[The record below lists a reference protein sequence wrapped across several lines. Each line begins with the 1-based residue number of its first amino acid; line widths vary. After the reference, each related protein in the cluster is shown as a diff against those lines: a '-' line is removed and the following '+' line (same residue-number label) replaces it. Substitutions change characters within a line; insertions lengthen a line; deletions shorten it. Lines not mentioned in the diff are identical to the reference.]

1 MTGAV
6 SFVVKIFTE
15 ASASVASM
23 VVTALAIPKHNLARQ
38 PHYCLEN
45 QGGGGGGG
53 GLPSPPFSNPPFEIL
68 P

>member
-23 VVTALAIPKHNLARQ
+23 VVTALLVAASGLMVAAIGVIQNF
-38 PHYCLEN
+38 CLDLV
-45 QGGGGGGG
+45 GA
-53 GLPSPPFSNPPFEIL
+53 
-68 P
+68 

>member
-23 VVTALAIPKHNLARQ
+23 VVTALQLASIFYFWQ
-38 PHYCLEN
+38 LISNVHV
-45 QGGGGGGG
+45 QGGGIPGIIARCYAVGKIYMQ
-53 GLPSPPFSNPPFEIL
+53 L
-68 P
+68 